1 MRSFSSFDLQRNVAK
16 VQEAAL
22 REPVAV
28 SYHGRDRLVIM
39 PIDEFERLK
48 RRDKMVI
55 SMREIPEDFIAA
67 MREPH
72 VDAEQAALD
81 PLMDEE

>member
-1 MRSFSSFDLQRNVAK
+1 MLRFGSYDLQRKVAE

-22 REPVAV
+22 REPVAI
-28 SYHGRDRLVIM
+28 SYHGRDRLVMM

-55 SMREIPEDFIAA
+55 SMEEIPEEFIQA
-67 MREPH
+67 MSEPYY
-72 VDAEQAALD
+72 DAEQAALD
-81 PLMDEE
+81 HLMEE

>member
-1 MRSFSSFDLQRNVAK
+1 MRRFSSLELQRSGSK

-22 REPVAV
+22 REAVAV

-39 PIDEFERLK
+39 PIEEFERLK

-55 SMREIPEDFIAA
+55 AMNEMPEEFLAQLQ
-67 MREPH
+67 EPYH
-72 VDAEQAALD
+72 DAEQAALD
-81 PLMDEE
+81 HLMGE

>member
-1 MRSFSSFDLQRNVAK
+1 MRRFSSLDLQRNGAR

-22 REPVAV
+22 REPVVV
-28 SYHGRDRLVIM
+28 SYHGRDRLVLM

-48 RRDKMVI
+48 QRDKMVLV
-55 SMREIPEDFIAA
+55 MEDIPDAFLQALG
-67 MREPH
+67 EPY

-81 PLMDEE
+81 HLLDE

>member
-1 MRSFSSFDLQRNVAK
+1 MQRFSSFDLQRNVAR

-55 SMREIPEDFIAA
+55 SLEEMPEAFVQA
-67 MREPH
+67 MQEPYFN
-72 VDAEQAALD
+72 AEQEALD
-81 PLMDEE
+81 QLMDE

>member
-1 MRSFSSFDLQRNVAK
+1 MQRFSSFDLQRKVAR
-16 VQEAAL
+16 VQEAAM

-55 SMREIPEDFIAA
+55 SMEEMPEEFILALQ
-67 MREPH
+67 ETYYN
-72 VDAEQAALD
+72 AEQAALD
-81 PLMDEE
+81 RLMDE

>member
-1 MRSFSSFDLQRNVAK
+1 MQRFSSLDLQRNVAR

-22 REPVAV
+22 REPVTV

-48 RRDKMVI
+48 RRDKIVI
-55 SMREIPEDFIAA
+55 ALEEMPEEFVTLL
-67 MREPH
+67 REPYY
-72 VDAEQAALD
+72 DAEQAALD
-81 PLMDEE
+81 HLMDE